1 MWQRLTG
8 LTMVAQQETDRVSP
22 CWGTLG
28 TCHSIPSYGLDGSL
42 YHSWSENPNQR
53 IKTDRCLSF
62 LQRAKTHL
70 SLICVHF
77 TLYVNVEMLI
87 TFEKPSEKQPW
98 QDPPWGRWDAEA
110 QWEDWDRLT
119 PWQASNWQ
127 FRRPGLDL
135 CFSELGKSQL
145 LENPLSLGQP
155 IRKCPTLSCCP
166 PPGLRQGQWSV
177 TVSRLPQQQFPGFP
191 SNSQHPPRPPSTQP
205 PAPSG
210 GSGMSPDIEPVN

>member
-1 MWQRLTG
+1 
-8 LTMVAQQETDRVSP
+8 MVAQQETDRVSP

-87 TFEKPSEKQPW
+87 TFEKPSEKQP
-98 QDPPWGRWDAEA
+98 
-110 QWEDWDRLT
+110 
-119 PWQASNWQ
+119 
-127 FRRPGLDL
+127 
-135 CFSELGKSQL
+135 
-145 LENPLSLGQP
+145 
-155 IRKCPTLSCCP
+155 
-166 PPGLRQGQWSV
+166 
-177 TVSRLPQQQFPGFP
+177 
-191 SNSQHPPRPPSTQP
+191 
-205 PAPSG
+205 
-210 GSGMSPDIEPVN
+210 